1 MNQPDLMATATAVIR
16 AEGISKSFGSITKH
30 IAVQP
35 TDLMFPHGSMTGIV
49 GESGSGKST
58 LSRILSGLTTPSSGA
73 VFYNDIEL
81 SGALRSRE
89 TRTLM
94 RKTVQFVG
102 QDTTS
107 SFDPRHTMRESL
119 ARPARN
125 LLGWSRSTASG
136 EVDDIVSKLGLPVE
150 LVDRLP
156 HQVSGGQRQRM
167 ALARGLITRPDAL
180 ICDEVVSALDVSV
193 QAVVLNHLK
202 RICRDR
208 GAALIFVSHG
218 LPATAFVSEN
228 VKVMLRGEIVE
239 DGPVEQ
245 VLHHPVHPYTASLLA
260 AYGATD
266 VVAEKSA

>member
-1 MNQPDLMATATAVIR
+1 MNESDAVQPAVIR
-16 AEGISKSFGSITKH
+16 AEGVSKSFGTITKH
-30 IAVQP
+30 VAVKP
-35 TDLMFPHGSMTGIV
+35 TDIAFSRGSMTGIV

-58 LSRILSGLTTPSSGA
+58 LARMLSGLARPTTGV

-81 SGALRSRE
+81 SGALRQQESRLE
-89 TRTLM
+89 M

-107 SFDPRHTMRESL
+107 SFDPRHTLRESL

-125 LLGWSRSTASG
+125 LLGWSRSVAS
-136 EVDDIVSKLGLPVE
+136 EAVDDIVSMLGLPVE
-150 LVDRLP
+150 LADRLP

-167 ALARGLITRPDAL
+167 ALARGLITQPDVL

-202 RICRDR
+202 RICLER
-208 GAALIFVSHG
+208 GSALVFVSHG
-218 LPATAFVSEN
+218 LPATAFVSHN

-239 DGPVEQ
+239 DGPVAQ
-245 VLHHPVHPYTASLLA
+245 VLHRPAHHYTASLLA
-260 AYGATD
+260 AYGGQNVIT
-266 VVAEKSA
+266 EHSA

>member
-1 MNQPDLMATATAVIR
+1 MSAASVSRPPVIR
-16 AEGISKSFGSITKH
+16 AEGISKSFGTITKH
-30 IAVQP
+30 VAVKPLDIA
-35 TDLMFPHGSMTGIV
+35 FPAGSLTGIV

-58 LSRILSGLTTPSSGA
+58 LSRMLSGLAKPTTGA
-73 VFYNDIEL
+73 VFYNDVEL
-81 SGALRSRE
+81 SGALRRRESR
-89 TRTLM
+89 LAM

-107 SFDPRHTMRESL
+107 TFDPRHTLRESL

-125 LLGWSRSTASG
+125 LLGWSRGAASD
-136 EVDDIVSKLGLPVE
+136 EVDEIVSKLGLPAD

-167 ALARGLITRPDAL
+167 ALARGLITRPEAL

-202 RICRDR
+202 RICRER

-218 LPATAFVSEN
+218 LPATAFVSDS
-228 VKVMLRGEIVE
+228 VKVMLSGEIVE
-239 DGPVEQ
+239 DGPVSS
-245 VLHHPVHPYTASLLA
+245 VLHTPAHPYTGSLLA
-260 AYGATD
+260 AYGGHELVSEERA
-266 VVAEKSA
+266 

>member
-1 MNQPDLMATATAVIR
+1 MTDIAARPPVIR
-16 AEGISKSFGSITKH
+16 AEAISKSFGTITKH
-30 IAVQP
+30 VAVKTTDIA
-35 TDLMFPHGSMTGIV
+35 FAAGSMTGIV

-58 LSRILSGLTTPSSGA
+58 LSRMLSGLTKPTSGA

-81 SGALRSRE
+81 SAALRRRESRLE
-89 TRTLM
+89 M
-94 RKTVQFVG
+94 RKIVQFVG

-107 SFDPRHTMRESL
+107 SFDPRHSLRESL

-125 LLGWSRSTASG
+125 LLGWSRAAASD
-136 EVDDIVSKLGLPVE
+136 EVDEIVSKLGLPAE

-156 HQVSGGQRQRM
+156 HEVSGGQRQRM
-167 ALARGLITRPDAL
+167 ALARGLIVRPEAL

-202 RICRDR
+202 QICRER

-218 LPATAFVSEN
+218 LPATAFVSDT

-239 DGPVEQ
+239 DGPVSE
-245 VLHHPVHPYTASLLA
+245 VLHRPAHAYTDSLLA
-260 AYGATD
+260 AYGAQ
-266 VVAEKSA
+266 ARISGESA

>member
-1 MNQPDLMATATAVIR
+1 MTDQEQQPEQPPIIR
-16 AEGISKSFGSITKH
+16 AEGISKSFGTITKH
-30 IAVQP
+30 VAVHP
-35 TDLMFPHGSMTGIV
+35 TDIAFAHGSLTGVV

-58 LSRILSGLTTPSSGA
+58 LARMLSGLTKPTTGA
-73 VFYNDIEL
+73 VFYNDVEL
-81 SGALRSRE
+81 SGALRKRE
-89 TRTLM
+89 GRLLM

-107 SFDPRHTMRESL
+107 SFDPRHTLRDSL

-125 LLGWSRSTASG
+125 LFGWSRRQASD
-136 EVDDIVSKLGLPVE
+136 EVDELVSQLGLPAE
-150 LVDRLP
+150 LVDRFP

-202 RICRDR
+202 RICRER

-218 LPATAFVSEN
+218 LPATAFVSDA

-239 DGPVEQ
+239 DGPVSA
-245 VLHHPVHPYTASLLA
+245 VLHEPTHPYTRSLLD
-260 AYGATD
+260 AYGGRDLVTEDNA
-266 VVAEKSA
+266 

>member
-1 MNQPDLMATATAVIR
+1 MTSTATPQAPVIR
-16 AEGISKSFGSITKH
+16 AEGISKSFGSIAKH
-30 IAVQP
+30 IALKQ
-35 TDLMFPHGSMTGIV
+35 TDIAIPPGSMTGIV

-58 LSRILSGLTTPSSGA
+58 LSRILSGLTKPTTGA

-81 SGALRSRE
+81 SDALRRRESR
-89 TRTLM
+89 LQM

-107 SFDPRHTMRESL
+107 SFDPRHTLRESL
-119 ARPARN
+119 SRPARN
-125 LLGWSRSTASG
+125 LLGWSRGTASD
-136 EVDDIVSKLGLPVE
+136 EVDDIVSKLGLPTE
-150 LVDRLP
+150 LADRLP

-167 ALARGLITRPDAL
+167 ALARGLITRPEVL

-202 RICRDR
+202 LICRAR

-218 LPATAFVSEN
+218 LPATAFVSET

-239 DGPVEQ
+239 DGPVAR
-245 VLHHPVHPYTASLLA
+245 VLHRPDHPYTASLLD
-260 AYGATD
+260 AYGGHD
-266 VVAEKSA
+266 LVAEEKA